1 MTKNPLSNIDYAMA
15 DQITV
20 SNLKDTMNFL
30 IKRNTILLNAKER
43 SEKHDS
49 IIRENLEMI
58 GHFKKVLSH
67 YGEHQ
72 E

>member
-30 IKRNTILLNAKER
+30 IKRNALLLNAKDR
-43 SEKHDS
+43 TEKHEML
-49 IIRENLEMI
+49 IRENTEMI
-58 GHFKKVLSH
+58 GHFKRVLSH
-67 YGEHQ
+67 YGENQ